1 MVARLVRLFLFAAAL
16 ALPAAALPQAQAQLP
31 AQGGT
36 LPSVTVKGTKDP
48 NVEKSYRAMV
58 RGMDLFEQKK
68 GRMAPGAQL
77 RFRVLPRK
85 PGVNLDNLEMYVFG
99 DRAQIP
105 VDLAPDKSFVLP
117 RNEQALR
124 ENAIVTPDRRAL
136 TMTWRADVRTPG
148 LPPDTRRLG
157 DLRLECQVGME
168 AGLVSNS
175 PSWIVRLYDAL
186 DNTPEYCTR
195 RENKY
200 LFFAD
205 KPVFGVTLVAGNR
218 REVLPTSRLWASA
231 LDDPHL
237 REDLPYC
244 DCERLVDR
252 TYYVPLGDPSWPDDT
267 LVVFDFMEDTNAAAR

>member
-1 MVARLVRLFLFAAAL
+1 MLLRLLSCFFAVAAMGSVL
-16 ALPAAALPQAQAQLP
+16 AQPSAP

-36 LPSVTVKGTKDP
+36 LPGVTVKGSRDP

-58 RGMDLFEQKK
+58 RGMNLFEQKK
-68 GRMAPGAQL
+68 PRMAPGSQL

-117 RNEQALR
+117 RDEQAFR

-136 TMTWRADVRTPG
+136 TMTWRADVRTTG

-175 PSWIVRLYDAL
+175 PSWITRLYDAI
-186 DNTPEYCTR
+186 DNTPAYCER
-195 RENKY
+195 RDNKY

-205 KPVFGVTLVAGNR
+205 KPVFGVTLVAGTR
-218 REVLPTSRLWASA
+218 REVLPTSRMWAGA
-231 LDDPHL
+231 LDDPYL
-237 REDLPYC
+237 RQELQYC

-252 TYYVPLGDPSWPDDT
+252 TYYVPLGDPGWPDDT
-267 LVVFDFMEDTNAAAR
+267 LVVFDFMEQANAAR

>member
-1 MVARLVRLFLFAAAL
+1 MLLRRLACCLL
-16 ALPAAALPQAQAQLP
+16 ALVTGGIALAQAQP
-31 AQGGT
+31 GQAQGGT
-36 LPSVTVKGTKDP
+36 LPGVTVKATKDP

-68 GRMAPGAQL
+68 PRMAPGAQL

-85 PGVNLDNLEMYVFG
+85 PGVDLDNLSLYVFG
-99 DRAQIP
+99 DKAQIP
-105 VDLAPDKSFVLP
+105 LDVAPDKTFVLP
-117 RNEQALR
+117 RDAQALR

-148 LPPDTRRLG
+148 LPTGTRRLG

-175 PSWIVRLYDAL
+175 PSWIVRLYDSL
-186 DNTPEYCTR
+186 EMTPAYCER

-218 REVLPTSRLWASA
+218 REQLPVSRLWAGA
-231 LDDPHL
+231 FDDPHL

-252 TYYVPLGDPSWPDDT
+252 TYYVPLGDPAWPDDT
-267 LVVFDFMEDTNAAAR
+267 LVQFDFMEDADAAAR

>member
-1 MVARLVRLFLFAAAL
+1 MAMHLLASCLLACAAG
-16 ALPAAALPQAQAQLP
+16 AAVAQAQPP
-31 AQGGT
+31 AAPQGGT
-36 LPSVTVKGTKDP
+36 LPGVTIKGTKDP

-58 RGMDLFEQKK
+58 RGMDLFEQRKA
-68 GRMAPGAQL
+68 RLAPGSQL
-77 RFRVLPRK
+77 RFKVLPRK
-85 PGVNLDNLEMYVFG
+85 PGVDLDNLEMYVFG

-105 VDLAPDKSFVLP
+105 IDLAPDKSFVLP

-124 ENAIVTPDRRAL
+124 ENAVVTPDRRAL

-186 DNTPEYCTR
+186 ENTPAYCER
-195 RENKY
+195 RDNKY

-205 KPVFGVTLVAGNR
+205 KPVFGVTLVAGSR
-218 REVLPTSRLWASA
+218 REVLPTNRLWAGA

-252 TYYVPLGDPSWPDDT
+252 TYFVPLGDPSWPNDT
-267 LVVFDFMEDTNAAAR
+267 LVVFDFMEDTRAAR